1 MRGFLLDTN
10 VISEI
15 TRPNRNPAVEDFL
28 RRMAGGAISVVTVH
42 ELRFGLERLP
52 AGRRRQSLTE
62 VIERFLRLYDDHI
75 LPLGAR
81 EAWAAALLRAEAERA
96 GHTLHLADA
105 LIAGTAQVHGLTIAT
120 RTIDDFRGLGLAL
133 INPWQG

>member
-28 RRMAGGAISVVTVH
+28 RRLTDSAVSVVTVH
-42 ELRFGLERLP
+42 ELCFGLQRLP
-52 AGRRRQSLTE
+52 AGRRRETLTE
-62 VIERFLRLYDDHI
+62 TIERFLGLYDDHI
-75 LPLGAR
+75 LPLGAK
-81 EAWAAALLRAEAERA
+81 EARAAALLRAEAERA
-96 GHTLHLADA
+96 GRILHLADA

-120 RTIDDFRGLGLAL
+120 RNVDDFQGLGLAVTD
-133 INPWQG
+133 PWRG